1 MLTNK
6 IYQNYIKDILKT
18 FFGILFGLSIIA
30 WTARAVNFLD
40 LIVESG
46 YSVSTY
52 FFYSFLVFFG
62 IITKFIPLSFLIA
75 LVIFILK
82 QIQENEFIILWT
94 SGVKK
99 LKIVNLFLIIS
110 LFIVFLNIALSAFIT
125 PFALNKS
132 RLILNKEGY
141 NSILPTIRIQQF
153 SDSFEGFTFIVEK
166 KINNELKN
174 VFIHDK
180 SNVLKGLTGNT
191 SDSSSTTIVSK
202 EGIVENTRMVLFD
215 GQILST
221 GKNSTKNNILK
232 FQQLNIDL
240 KDLQTGVIKTPK
252 IQETKTIDLLKCW
265 LIFENLKI
273 LNCSDE
279 AKKEITSVLNR
290 RIFLP
295 LYLPVIALMCSL
307 LLIKNNLRNN
317 LKYNFLNQYSVFAA
331 SFLILLY
338 AELILRFSGLYKLV
352 SFLFIISPFILIPV
366 IYIFLILKFK
376 KEFSKNE

>member
-18 FFGILFGLSIIA
+18 FFVILFGLSIIA

-46 YSVSTY
+46 YSFSTY
-52 FFYSFLVFFG
+52 FYYSFLVFFG
-62 IITKFIPLSFLIA
+62 IITKFVPLSFLIA
-75 LVIFILK
+75 LMIFILK
-82 QIQENEFIILWT
+82 QTRENEFIILWT

-110 LFIVFLNIALSAFIT
+110 LFIVFLNIVLSAFIT

-166 KINNELKN
+166 KIDNELKN

-180 SNVLKGLTGNT
+180 SNVLKNLT
-191 SDSSSTTIVSK
+191 SDTGESSSTTIVSK
-202 EGIVENTRMVLFD
+202 AGIVERTRMVLFD
-215 GQILST
+215 GQILSA
-221 GKNSTKNNILK
+221 GKDNTKNNILK

-273 LNCSDE
+273 LNCKEE

-307 LLIKNNLRNN
+307 LLIKNNSRNN
-317 LKYNFLNQYSVFAA
+317 SKYNFLNQYSVFAA

-352 SFLFIISPFILIPV
+352 SFLFIISPLILIPV
-366 IYIFLILKFK
+366 IYIFLIFKFK
-376 KEFSKNE
+376 KEFSKK

>member
-18 FFGILFGLSIIA
+18 FFVILFGLSIIA

-46 YSVSTY
+46 YSFSTY
-52 FFYSFLVFFG
+52 FYYSFLVFFG
-62 IITKFIPLSFLIA
+62 IITKFVPLSFLIA
-75 LVIFILK
+75 LMIFILK
-82 QIQENEFIILWT
+82 QTRENEFIILWT

-110 LFIVFLNIALSAFIT
+110 LFIVFLNIVLSAFIT

-166 KINNELKN
+166 KIDNELKN

-180 SNVLKGLTGNT
+180 SNVLKNLT
-191 SDSSSTTIVSK
+191 SDTGESSSTTIVSK
-202 EGIVENTRMVLFD
+202 AGIVERTRMVLFD
-215 GQILST
+215 GQILSA
-221 GKNSTKNNILK
+221 GKDNTKNNILK

-240 KDLQTGVIKTPK
+240 RDLQTGVIKTPK

-273 LNCSDE
+273 LNCKEE

-307 LLIKNNLRNN
+307 LLIKNNSRNIS
-317 LKYNFLNQYSVFAA
+317 KYNFLNQYSVFAA

-352 SFLFIISPFILIPV
+352 SFLFIISPLILIPV
-366 IYIFLILKFK
+366 IYIFLIFKFK
-376 KEFSKNE
+376 KEFLKK

>member
-1 MLTNK
+1 MLQNK

-18 FFGILFGLSIIA
+18 FFVILFGLSIIA
-30 WTARAVNFLD
+30 WTVRAVNFLD

-52 FFYSFLVFFG
+52 FYYSFLVFFG
-62 IITKFIPLSFLIA
+62 ILTKFIPLSFLIA

-82 QIQENEFIILWT
+82 QAQENEFIILWT

-99 LKIVNLFLIIS
+99 IKIVNLFLIIS
-110 LFIVFLNIALSAFIT
+110 LFILLLNIILSTLIT

-132 RLILNKEGY
+132 RLILNNEGY

-166 KINNELKN
+166 KIDNELKN

-180 SNVLKGLTGNT
+180 SNVLKGLSGNV
-191 SDSSSTTIVSK
+191 SDAASTTIVSK
-202 EGIVENTRMVLFD
+202 EGIVENTRMILFD
-215 GQILST
+215 GQIVST
-221 GKNSTKNNILK
+221 AKNKKKNNILK

-252 IQETKTIDLLKCW
+252 MQETKTIDLIECWFQLKNIKMLHCK
-265 LIFENLKI
+265 E
-273 LNCSDE
+273 E

-307 LLIKNNLRNN
+307 LLIKNNSKN
-317 LKYNFLNQYSVFAA
+317 NFLNQYSVFAIG
-331 SFLILLY
+331 FIILLY
-338 AELILRFSGLYKLV
+338 AELILRFSGLYK
-352 SFLFIISPFILIPV
+352 SINFLFIISPLIMIPIV
-366 IYIFLILKFK
+366 YIFLILKFK
-376 KEFSKNE
+376 EEFSKR

>member
-1 MLTNK
+1 MLQNK

-18 FFGILFGLSIIA
+18 FFVILFGLSIIA
-30 WTARAVNFLD
+30 WTVRAVNFLD

-52 FFYSFLVFFG
+52 FYYSFLVFFG
-62 IITKFIPLSFLIA
+62 ILTKFIPLSFLIA

-82 QIQENEFIILWT
+82 QTQENEFIILWT

-99 LKIVNLFLIIS
+99 IKIVNLFLIIS
-110 LFIVFLNIALSAFIT
+110 LFILLLNIILSTLVT

-132 RLILNKEGY
+132 RLILNNEGY

-166 KINNELKN
+166 KIDNELKN

-180 SNVLKGLTGNT
+180 SNVLKGLSGNV
-191 SDSSSTTIVSK
+191 SDAASTTIVSK
-202 EGIVENTRMVLFD
+202 EGIVENTRMILFD
-215 GQILST
+215 GQIIST
-221 GKNSTKNNILK
+221 AKNKKKNNILK

-252 IQETKTIDLLKCW
+252 MQETKTIDLIECW
-265 LIFENLKI
+265 LQLKNI
-273 LNCSDE
+273 KMLHCKKE

-307 LLIKNNLRNN
+307 LLIKNNSKN
-317 LKYNFLNQYSVFAA
+317 NFLNQYSVFAIG
-331 SFLILLY
+331 FIILLY
-338 AELILRFSGLYKLV
+338 AELILRFSGLYK
-352 SFLFIISPFILIPV
+352 SINFLFIISPLIMIPIV
-366 IYIFLILKFK
+366 YIFLILKFK
-376 KEFSKNE
+376 EEFSKR

>member
-1 MLTNK
+1 MLQNK

-18 FFGILFGLSIIA
+18 FFVILFGLSIIA
-30 WTARAVNFLD
+30 WTVRAVNFLD

-52 FFYSFLVFFG
+52 FYYSFLVFFG
-62 IITKFIPLSFLIA
+62 ILTKFIPLSFLIA

-82 QIQENEFIILWT
+82 QTQENEFIILWT

-99 LKIVNLFLIIS
+99 IKIVNLFLIIS
-110 LFIVFLNIALSAFIT
+110 LFILLLNIILSTLVT

-132 RLILNKEGY
+132 RLILNNEGY

-166 KINNELKN
+166 KIDNELKN

-180 SNVLKGLTGNT
+180 SNVLKGLSGNV
-191 SDSSSTTIVSK
+191 SDAASTTIVSK
-202 EGIVENTRMVLFD
+202 EGIVENTRMILFD
-215 GQILST
+215 GQIIST
-221 GKNSTKNNILK
+221 AKNKKKNNILK

-252 IQETKTIDLLKCW
+252 MQETKTIDLIECW
-265 LIFENLKI
+265 LQLKNI
-273 LNCSDE
+273 KMLHCKKE

-307 LLIKNNLRNN
+307 LLIKNNSKN
-317 LKYNFLNQYSVFAA
+317 NFLNQYSVFAIG
-331 SFLILLY
+331 FIILLY
-338 AELILRFSGLYKLV
+338 AELILRFSGLYK
-352 SFLFIISPFILIPV
+352 SINFLFIISPLIMIPI

-376 KEFSKNE
+376 EEFLKR

>member
-18 FFGILFGLSIIA
+18 FFVILFGLSIIA

-46 YSVSTY
+46 YSFSTY
-52 FFYSFLVFFG
+52 FYYSFLVFFG
-62 IITKFIPLSFLIA
+62 IITKFVPLSFLIA
-75 LVIFILK
+75 LMIFILK
-82 QIQENEFIILWT
+82 QTRENEFIILWT

-110 LFIVFLNIALSAFIT
+110 LFIVFLNIALSTFIT

-166 KINNELKN
+166 KIDNELKN

-180 SNVLKGLTGNT
+180 SNVLKSLT
-191 SDSSSTTIVSK
+191 SDTGESSSTTIVSK
-202 EGIVENTRMVLFD
+202 EGIVDRTRMVLFD
-215 GQILST
+215 GQILSA
-221 GKNSTKNNILK
+221 GKDNTKNNILK

-240 KDLQTGVIKTPK
+240 RDLQTGVIKTPK

-273 LNCSDE
+273 LNCKEE

-307 LLIKNNLRNN
+307 LLIKNNSRNN
-317 LKYNFLNQYSVFAA
+317 SKYNFLNQYSVFAA

-352 SFLFIISPFILIPV
+352 SFLFIISPLILIPV
-366 IYIFLILKFK
+366 IYIFLIFKFK
-376 KEFSKNE
+376 KEFLKK

>member
-1 MLTNK
+1 MLQNK

-18 FFGILFGLSIIA
+18 FFVILFGLSIIA
-30 WTARAVNFLD
+30 WTVRAVNFLD

-52 FFYSFLVFFG
+52 FYYSFLVFFG
-62 IITKFIPLSFLIA
+62 ILTKFIPLSFLIA

-82 QIQENEFIILWT
+82 QTQENEFIILWT

-99 LKIVNLFLIIS
+99 IKIVNLFLIIS
-110 LFIVFLNIALSAFIT
+110 LFILLLNIILSTLIT

-132 RLILNKEGY
+132 RLILNNEGY

-166 KINNELKN
+166 KIDNELKN

-180 SNVLKGLTGNT
+180 SNVLKGLSGNV
-191 SDSSSTTIVSK
+191 SDAASTTIVSK
-202 EGIVENTRMVLFD
+202 EGIVENTRMILFD
-215 GQILST
+215 GQIVST
-221 GKNSTKNNILK
+221 AKNKKKNNILK

-252 IQETKTIDLLKCW
+252 MQETKTIDLIECWFQLKNIKMLHCK
-265 LIFENLKI
+265 E
-273 LNCSDE
+273 E

-307 LLIKNNLRNN
+307 LLIKNNSKN
-317 LKYNFLNQYSVFAA
+317 NFLNQYSVFAIG
-331 SFLILLY
+331 FIILLY
-338 AELILRFSGLYKLV
+338 AELILRFSGLYK
-352 SFLFIISPFILIPV
+352 SINFLFIISPLIMIPIV
-366 IYIFLILKFK
+366 YIFLILKFK
-376 KEFSKNE
+376 EEFSKR

>member
-18 FFGILFGLSIIA
+18 FFVILFGLSIIA

-46 YSVSTY
+46 YSFSTY
-52 FFYSFLVFFG
+52 FYYSFLVFFG
-62 IITKFIPLSFLIA
+62 IITKFVPLSFLIA

-82 QIQENEFIILWT
+82 QTRENEFIILWT

-166 KINNELKN
+166 KIDNELKN

-180 SNVLKGLTGNT
+180 SNVLKNLT
-191 SDSSSTTIVSK
+191 SDTGESSSTTIVSK
-202 EGIVENTRMVLFD
+202 AGIVERTRMVLFD
-215 GQILST
+215 GQILSA
-221 GKNSTKNNILK
+221 GKENTKNNILK

-240 KDLQTGVIKTPK
+240 RDLQTGVIKTPK

-273 LNCSDE
+273 LNCKEE

-307 LLIKNNLRNN
+307 LLIKNNSRNIS
-317 LKYNFLNQYSVFAA
+317 KYNFLNQYSVFAA

-352 SFLFIISPFILIPV
+352 SFLFIISPLILIPV
-366 IYIFLILKFK
+366 IYIFLIFKFK
-376 KEFSKNE
+376 KEFSKK

>member
-18 FFGILFGLSIIA
+18 FFVILFGLSIIA

-46 YSVSTY
+46 YSFSTY
-52 FFYSFLVFFG
+52 FYYSFLVFFG
-62 IITKFIPLSFLIA
+62 IITKFVPLSFLIA

-82 QIQENEFIILWT
+82 QTRENEFIILWT

-166 KINNELKN
+166 KIDNELKN

-180 SNVLKGLTGNT
+180 SNVLKNLT
-191 SDSSSTTIVSK
+191 SDTGESSSTTIVSK
-202 EGIVENTRMVLFD
+202 AGIVERTRMVLFD
-215 GQILST
+215 GQILSA
-221 GKNSTKNNILK
+221 GKDNTKNNILK

-240 KDLQTGVIKTPK
+240 RDLQTGVIKTPK

-273 LNCSDE
+273 LNCKEE

-307 LLIKNNLRNN
+307 LLIKNNSRNN
-317 LKYNFLNQYSVFAA
+317 SKYNFLNQYSVFAA

-352 SFLFIISPFILIPV
+352 SFLFIISPLILIPV
-366 IYIFLILKFK
+366 IYIFLIFKFK
-376 KEFSKNE
+376 KEFLKK

>member
-18 FFGILFGLSIIA
+18 FFVILFGLSIIA